1 MLNCFT
7 KSREQGRFIKN
18 LNATFLFLIPK
29 KEGAKDLKDFRSISL
44 VGDLYKLLV
53 KVLANRIKKLMGKVV
68 SNSQNT
74 FVKGRKILDAMLI
87 ANKVIDLLLKTNNSG
102 LLCKLDIEK
111 AYDQV
116 NWEFL
121 LLVLKNMGFEEK

>member
-74 FVKGRKILDAMLI
+74 FVKGRQILDAKLI
-87 ANKVIDLLLKTNNSG
+87 ANKVIDSLKTNNSG
-102 LLCKLDIEK
+102 LLCKLDIAK